1 MSLALKKIL
10 IVEDERILAYALR
23 MDLQE
28 LGFPEIDIVS
38 NCEGAVSAV
47 KTDDVD
53 VVLMDINISGE
64 KSGIETAGMISE
76 FSRVPI
82 IYLTGETDME
92 TRTKAESV
100 SNCRGYL
107 AKPVVMELLE
117 PLLNQVFTASEV

>member
-1 MSLALKKIL
+1 MKKIL

-28 LGFPEIDIVS
+28 LGFPEINIVS
-38 NCEGAVSAV
+38 NCESAVSAV
-47 KTDDVD
+47 QSEDVD

-82 IYLTGETDME
+82 IYLTGETDIE

-107 AKPVVMELLE
+107 AKPVAMHLLE
-117 PLLNQVFTASEV
+117 PLLNQVFSASEI